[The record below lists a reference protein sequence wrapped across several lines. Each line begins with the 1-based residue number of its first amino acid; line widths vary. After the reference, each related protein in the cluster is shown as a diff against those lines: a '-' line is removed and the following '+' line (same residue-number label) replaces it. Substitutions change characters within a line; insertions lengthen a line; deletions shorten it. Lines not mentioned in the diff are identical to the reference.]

1 MLKVYICPK
10 CKAVRY
16 VSKFK
21 THCYKCN
28 VDMVLSTTPYEEY
41 IMLDLDGRNQII
53 KKVSLNHN

>member
-21 THCYKCN
+21 TQCYKCN
-28 VDMVLSTTPYEEY
+28 VEMILSSIPYEDY
-41 IMLDLDGRNQII
+41 ISLDTNGRNSII
-53 KKVSLNHN
+53 EKTIIT

>member
-21 THCYKCN
+21 TQCYKCN
-28 VDMVLSTTPYEEY
+28 VEMVLSKISYEEY
-41 IMLDLDGRNQII
+41 IGLDTADRRQVIEKSVCL
-53 KKVSLNHN
+53 

>member
-21 THCYKCN
+21 TYCYKCN

-41 IMLDLDGRNQII
+41 ILLDLEDRNQII
-53 KKVSLNHN
+53 KKASLNQN

>member
-16 VSKFK
+16 VSKYK

-28 VDMVLSTTPYEEY
+28 VEMVLSTIPYEEY
-41 IMLDLDGRNQII
+41 ITLDTTNRNLLIE
-53 KKVSLNHN
+53 KLVSS